1 MNEIS
6 NAFLLVFA
14 GRFPVVNPLGAA
26 PLFLSLTADRT
37 SQQRTRLA
45 LLVALNSF
53 WLLVR
58 STLFGSLILEFFGIS
73 IPVVRVAGG
82 MLVTAMGWKLL
93 NEGGG
98 SSDGPLH
105 DAADAGAANDSFYPL
120 TLPLTSRLDP
130 VRFRSP

>member
-1 MNEIS
+1 
-6 NAFLLVFA
+6 
-14 GRFPVVNPLGAA
+14 
-26 PLFLSLTADRT
+26 
-37 SQQRTRLA
+37 
-45 LLVALNSF
+45 
-53 WLLVR
+53 
-58 STLFGSLILEFFGIS
+58 
-73 IPVVRVAGG
+73 

-98 SSDGPLH
+98 SSDEPLH